1 MYARQ
6 FKYGRFHQNVQ
17 RSVARVPE
25 LVGRKI
31 FRIYQTF
38 PLTCQNGLLFPE
50 LGVGKEGVE
59 SGFAAVR
66 NELDGADSV
75 GGQALSPRYVA
86 GDLGLVHGGVRRQA
100 AEVEEELNP
109 RDDQQQDENNEERC
123 AGACVRR
130 IHMSWSSCN
139 LR

>member
-1 MYARQ
+1 MASCS
-6 FKYGRFHQNVQ
+6 
-17 RSVARVPE
+17 RSW
-25 LVGRKI
+25 
-31 FRIYQTF
+31 
-38 PLTCQNGLLFPE
+38 
-50 LGVGKEGVE
+50 

-75 GGQALSPRYVA
+75 GGQSLSPRYVA